1 MVDSATSWSRVS
13 LGCCLVGL
21 RTPQILER
29 EAAGTLV
36 GIRFGQGDLRTHAY
50 RSLSY
55 PIVPFPKPL
64 PELCQLGAQR
74 DWLQELDPVTER

>member
-1 MVDSATSWSRVS
+1 MVESVIRLLSRRSSCSANSGAGT
-13 LGCCLVGL
+13 
-21 RTPQILER
+21 
-29 EAAGTLV
+29 AGTLV

-50 RSLSY
+50 RSLSC